1 MVRQKQPPR
10 LNKINQVVIAAG
22 GAGTRLLN
30 EGIESPKALV
40 NIDGIPVLSR
50 MLRLASSQ
58 KIERATL
65 LLRHGSNEVMS
76 FYQNV
81 EHLNIDIDYSI
92 ETVPLGNGG
101 CLKYAQAMLDDCFC
115 YVYGDLIFNVD
126 LNRMASQH
134 FRSQADITLFAHPS
148 DHPFDADLIDATE
161 DGRVHKIHN
170 YPHNKR
176 PIRNLVNSAIY
187 ILSRSVVDLIPPVK
201 SDFARDIL
209 PLAIEHGLKVMVYRS
224 REYVKDMG
232 TPDRIQKVT
241 EHVQQ
246 GLLEK
251 MQIKNPVPVVY
262 FTPGTIITKWVEG
275 HPNFETKNHVE
286 EIIRALNNFGCLCIL
301 AVPED
306 GGDDVV
312 KNRSDLLLRSI
323 DDHLARAS
331 TFFDDHLSYDSVNL
345 SAKISS
351 LRDRYNFDTQRMLL
365 VSSSSTQDTPFREL
379 KIPQMPISSINK
391 LATLKGQTIALQTF
405 FSNLGNISRKN
416 QYR

>member
-10 LNKINQVVIAAG
+10 LNKINQIVIAAG
-22 GAGTRLLN
+22 GAGTRLVS

-65 LLRHGSNEVMS
+65 LLHHGSNEVIS

-81 EHLNIDIDYSI
+81 ERLNIDIDYSI
-92 ETVPLGNGG
+92 ESAPLGNGG
-101 CLKYAQAMLDDCFC
+101 CLKYAQAMLNDCFF

-209 PLAIEHGLKVMVYRS
+209 PLAIKRGLKVMVYRS

-232 TPDRIQKVT
+232 TPERIQKVT
-241 EHVQQ
+241 EHIRQ

-251 MQIKNPVPVVY
+251 MQIKNPIPVVY
-262 FTPGTIITKWVEG
+262 FTPETLVKKWEQDRPEFV
-275 HPNFETKNHVE
+275 TTNHVE
-286 EIIRALNNFGCLCIL
+286 KVIGALNDCGCLCIL
-301 AVPED
+301 ALPKNYIRD
-306 GGDDVV
+306 AGG
-312 KNRSDLLLRSI
+312 KNNNLLLRSI
-323 DDHLARAS
+323 DDHLAKTSA
-331 TFFDDHLSYDSVNL
+331 FFDDHLEY
-345 SAKISS
+345 SATS
-351 LRDRYNFDTQRMLL
+351 LATGITDLHETYNFDAQRTLA
-365 VSSSSTQDTPFREL
+365 VSSSTSQQTLFQNL
-379 KIPQMPISSINK
+379 KIPVYLLSFISEIVKNNEHK
-391 LATLKGQTIALQTF
+391 LCPQSFFATLEATLKRTQ
-405 FSNLGNISRKN
+405 
-416 QYR
+416 